1 MDTTDRTIE
10 DTAEINLE
18 ILGGKAICREC
29 TIDSKGSIPE
39 LDFRAYSSADPAEF
53 TAHLLKHVSLRH
65 KVRADLLDIT
75 LWEEALGVH
84 PRGVRLTSHAVSA

>member
-18 ILGGKAICREC
+18 ILGGKALCREC
-29 TIDSKGSIPE
+29 AIDPQGSVPE
-39 LDFRAYSSADPAEF
+39 LDFRAFSSEDPAEF
-53 TAHLLKHVSLRH
+53 TAHILKHISLRQG
-65 KVRADLLDIT
+65 VDPRLADVA

-84 PRGVRLTSHAVSA
+84 PRGARLTPRSVSA